1 MPKAPPEA
9 APAALS
15 SASSADRHERERMM
29 ATSGPRRAPPA
40 KAVVPVETP
49 APAIQYRDIP
59 WSYEGDGAPL
69 NWGKLRPEY
78 ALCANGRRQ
87 SPIDIREGIKVDLEP
102 IRFDYKASRFRIVD
116 TGRGIEVE
124 VGEGSTMTVMGR
136 NHELLRFH
144 FHRPSEERING
155 KGFDM
160 VVHLEHRDE
169 EGRLATVAVLLE
181 KGAENPL
188 IQTLWNH
195 MPLEVNQEVL
205 PEVAIDLNRLLPEN
219 RAYYT
224 YMGSMTT
231 PPCAEDVLWIIF
243 KQPMPVS
250 EEQVRIF
257 ARLYRNNA
265 RPIQPSNN
273 RLVKENR

>member
-1 MPKAPPEA
+1 
-9 APAALS
+9 
-15 SASSADRHERERMM
+15 
-29 ATSGPRRAPPA
+29 
-40 KAVVPVETP
+40 
-49 APAIQYRDIP
+49 
-59 WSYEGDGAPL
+59 
-69 NWGKLRPEY
+69 
-78 ALCANGRRQ
+78 
-87 SPIDIREGIKVDLEP
+87 
-102 IRFDYKASRFRIVD
+102 
-116 TGRGIEVE
+116 
-124 VGEGSTMTVMGR
+124 MGR

-155 KGFDM
+155 KAFDM
-160 VVHLEHRDE
+160 VIHLEHRDD

-205 PEVAIDLNRLLPEN
+205 PDVAIDLNRLLPQD

-231 PPCAEDVLWIIF
+231 PPCTEDMLWIVF

-273 RLVKENR
+273 QLVKENR